1 MHAQA
6 ARSGRTLRLHAQALR
21 LCVSWRRHFGGQQ
34 GSSLQIDGC
43 RRCGSDTSTQR
54 CGVTRFGPPRS
65 NRVRQV
71 PRDVPSMRLICRSY
85 DSRLWRRSDRCLA
98 ASSRCAA
105 RPPRWGSPSEADRG
119 TAATPTGTY
128 DVSCV
133 ASVACTVPAS
143 VLSAVH
149 WPVWIMIRDLTFR
162 ANLSQRGRDL
172 NQE

>member
-1 MHAQA
+1 MIWVGCMHVPHQV
-6 ARSGRTLRLHAQALR
+6 
-21 LCVSWRRHFGGQQ
+21 CPFGFVQSAFAYLFR
-34 GSSLQIDGC
+34 GSK
-43 RRCGSDTSTQR
+43 
-54 CGVTRFGPPRS
+54 TRGP
-65 NRVRQV
+65 
-71 PRDVPSMRLICRSY
+71 
-85 DSRLWRRSDRCLA
+85 LA
-98 ASSRCAA
+98 
-105 RPPRWGSPSEADRG
+105 GSPSEAGRG
-119 TAATPTGTY
+119 TAATGTY